1 MHGRRPAT
9 APDSPQQALA
19 TRLSQE
25 MIAAE
30 RQGFGT
36 STVWLTRQETDLI
49 CEALRMVA
57 GSDAARLDFLD
68 RCAAAM
74 TAHDG
79 VVRDWR
85 VSIDQDGLMLDAS
98 PATCRPVTAPGG
110 HASCRDAIDERI
122 DELDSAR
129 AVPAEDRPIRERR
142 LNDAPKRA

>member
-19 TRLSQE
+19 TRLSRE

-49 CEALRMVA
+49 CEALRMAA
-57 GSDAARLDFLD
+57 GSDALRLDFLD

-74 TAHDG
+74 TARDG
-79 VVRDWR
+79 AVRGWR
-85 VSIDQDGLMLDAS
+85 VSIDQDGLILDAL
-98 PATCRPVTAPGG
+98 PETRRPVTTPGG
-110 HASCRDAIDERI
+110 HATCRDAIDERI

-129 AVPAEDRPIRERR
+129 AVPEEDRPIRERR